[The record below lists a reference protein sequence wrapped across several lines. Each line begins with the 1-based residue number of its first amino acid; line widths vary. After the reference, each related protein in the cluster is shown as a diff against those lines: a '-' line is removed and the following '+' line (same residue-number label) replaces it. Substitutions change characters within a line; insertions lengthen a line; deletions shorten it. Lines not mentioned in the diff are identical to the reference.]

1 MITRSGYGLKPA
13 LWTRTAFPL
22 SIRTNSTEHSI
33 DVLELVISQVNEEN
47 SKKNPNEVP
56 ELYEVIERVRESH
69 EKGPR

>member
-1 MITRSGYGLKPA
+1 M
-13 LWTRTAFPL
+13 